1 MNIGAWLAKFPRP
14 QSIVVDTAFGENS
27 IDAEVL
33 PDLTDGDLA
42 QLGASASGGSQTP
55 AQGNR

>member
-1 MNIGAWLAKFPRP
+1 MNIGAWLRSLGLSRYETTF
-14 QSIVVDTAFGENS
+14 SENS

-42 QLGASASGGSQTP
+42 QLGVNLGIANACSRQSLV
-55 AQGNR
+55 